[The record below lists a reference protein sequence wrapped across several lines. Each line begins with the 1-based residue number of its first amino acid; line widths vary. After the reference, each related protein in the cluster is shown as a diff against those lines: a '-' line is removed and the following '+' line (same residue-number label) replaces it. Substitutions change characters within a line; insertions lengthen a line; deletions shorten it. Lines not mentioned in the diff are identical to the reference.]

1 LSNSDQNDF
10 FEWPRITLQP
20 AMQHLRAKGATMSD
34 IKTAETSNVNSTG
47 LSDNAAAGIAY
58 LTIIP
63 AIVFLIIDPFK
74 KSAIVRFHAWQ
85 SIFFFIAWAVI
96 NILVGLVQHIV
107 PSAVFLTLTTL
118 QLVGLAIFIVWL
130 IVFIGAFG
138 GKKIK
143 LPVVGDL
150 AARQA
155 ER

>member
-1 LSNSDQNDF
+1 
-10 FEWPRITLQP
+10 
-20 AMQHLRAKGATMSD
+20 MSD
-34 IKTAETSNVNSTG
+34 LNVAATAEADPSG
-47 LSDNAAAGIAY
+47 LSYNAAAGIAY

-63 AIVFLIIDPFK
+63 AIIFLIAEPFK
-74 KSAIVRFHAWQ
+74 KNSYVRFHAWQ

-96 NILVGLVQHIV
+96 DILVGLVQHIV
-107 PSAVFLTLTTL
+107 PSAVFFTLTVL

-138 GKKIK
+138 GRRIK
-143 LPVVGDL
+143 LPIIGDL

>member
-1 LSNSDQNDF
+1 
-10 FEWPRITLQP
+10 
-20 AMQHLRAKGATMSD
+20 MSD
-34 IKTAETSNVNSTG
+34 LKAAETSNANSWG

-63 AIVFLIIDPFK
+63 AIVFLILEPFK
-74 KSAIVRFHAWQ
+74 KNAYVRFHAWQ
-85 SIFFFIAWAVI
+85 SIFFFVAWAAI
-96 NILVGLVQHIV
+96 DILIGMVQHLV
-107 PSAVFLTLTTL
+107 PSTVFLTLTVL

-138 GKKIK
+138 GKRIK
-143 LPVVGDL
+143 LPVIGDL

>member
-1 LSNSDQNDF
+1 
-10 FEWPRITLQP
+10 
-20 AMQHLRAKGATMSD
+20 MSD
-34 IKTAETSNVNSTG
+34 LKSDVTLNGNSWG

-58 LTIIP
+58 ITIIP
-63 AIVFLIIDPFK
+63 AIIFLIIDPFK
-74 KSAIVRFHAWQ
+74 KSPYVRFHAWQ
-85 SIFFFIAWAVI
+85 SIFFFVAWAVI

-107 PSAVFLTLTTL
+107 PSAVFLTLTAL

-138 GKKIK
+138 GKQIK
-143 LPVVGDL
+143 LPVIGDL

>member
-1 LSNSDQNDF
+1 
-10 FEWPRITLQP
+10 
-20 AMQHLRAKGATMSD
+20 MSD
-34 IKTAETSNVNSTG
+34 SNPSG

-58 LTIIP
+58 ITIIP
-63 AIVFLIIDPFK
+63 AIVFLIIEPFK
-74 KSAIVRFHAWQ
+74 RSSYVRFHAWQ

-96 NILVGLVQHIV
+96 DILVGLVQHIV
-107 PSAVFLTLTTL
+107 PSAVFLTMTVL

-138 GKKIK
+138 GKQIK
-143 LPVVGDL
+143 LPVIGDL